1 MGTIAVDGCEIEAWN
16 TMFNCK
22 FLVPSLNASVT
33 IDVIEHYKIYMPII

>member
-1 MGTIAVDGCEIEAWN
+1 MGTIVVDGYEIEAWN
-16 TMFNCK
+16 TMFNCR